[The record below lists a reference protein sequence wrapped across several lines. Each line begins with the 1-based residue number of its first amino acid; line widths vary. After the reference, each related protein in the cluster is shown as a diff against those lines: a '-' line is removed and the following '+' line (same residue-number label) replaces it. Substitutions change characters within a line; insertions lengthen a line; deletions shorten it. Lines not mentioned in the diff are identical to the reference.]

1 MISRMEYVGPKL
13 PKTLLDQVQGG
24 RVGKGSQRS
33 TSRKDRRKAE
43 RQEKKKPPPP
53 RRKPVFQQRKAVKEP
68 SSEDEHAEEEQAPRI
83 KSAIPTKD
91 AKPTRSILK
100 RKSPSPQESEEEGGS
115 DVGIESEVDSGE
127 ESDYPVAPVVSKAVK
142 ARLEEDDAEIA
153 ALEKKLGIKGKKSK
167 KVGDDE
173 LDWLVNG
180 SDGEEE
186 RLQPGKRKRPDDD
199 DWLRDKRR
207 KAKASGT
214 VVEVQQE
221 DTEDDD
227 SGGGEG
233 EEEDED
239 EDGMDDIE
247 NPFSEDE
254 DFSDFDEEDAE
265 PDERPAPKKVRE
277 NPYVAP
283 VTSDAVPVAKYV
295 PPSMRKAASSDEEL
309 LKQLRRQL
317 QGQLNRLSEANLVSI
332 LQSVQEVYVNNARQ
346 HVTSVLVELLG
357 GLVCDPSVLNDTFLI
372 LHAGFAA
379 ALYRTVGTDFG
390 AQLLENIVQ
399 AFDKHH
405 AEDSDGKQTLNLLAF
420 LSNLYTL
427 QATGCEIIFDYIRM
441 LLDNF
446 SEANTEL
453 LLRVIRISGAQL
465 RQDDPSALK
474 DIVLLLQRSTSK
486 IGEANLSVRTKFMI
500 ETIHN
505 LKNNR
510 MKTGVAA
517 SALSAEHMQ
526 RMKKILGTLKAVKT
540 TEPLRIALADIRDS
554 EKKGKWWLVGA
565 SWRDPAKMANNTASS
580 SSAPSTSIPSIPD
593 DPGSDSDTPDLS
605 ALARTQGM
613 NTDVRRAIFIAIAGA
628 VDFKHAHLRIQKLA
642 LKSKQL
648 LEIPRVLIHCV
659 GAEPVYN
666 HFYTLVATQFCGE
679 HRFRKAYQ
687 FALVDVFRR
696 MGEVDAGAEEDDDGE
711 EGQEELGVRKV
722 YNLAKMFATLV
733 AEGLLRV
740 TILKPLSG
748 SLADLQPKTR
758 IFVEVLLTTVLVL
771 ARKNAAG
778 KVGKGKGKKE
788 EKEEFFEEEVR
799 EIFEQAH
806 AVPEMV
812 LGLKW
817 FVSKVVSKAEVAANE
832 KERKVVVLGCEV
844 ALRTLSEA
852 PRKKVKQVEDDELDS
867 D

>member
-1 MISRMEYVGPKL
+1 MR
-13 PKTLLDQVQGG
+13 
-24 RVGKGSQRS
+24 
-33 TSRKDRRKAE
+33 
-43 RQEKKKPPPP
+43 
-53 RRKPVFQQRKAVKEP
+53 
-68 SSEDEHAEEEQAPRI
+68 
-83 KSAIPTKD
+83 D
-91 AKPTRSILK
+91 AKPAKSILK
-100 RKSPSPQESEEEGGS
+100 RKSPTPEESEEEEDVS
-115 DVGIESEVDSGE
+115 DKVASDSAE
-127 ESDYPVAPVVSKAVK
+127 DSDYPIAPVVSKSVK
-142 ARLEEDDAEIA
+142 AKLEADDAEIA
-153 ALEKKLGIKGKKSK
+153 ALEKKLGLKGKKSK
-167 KVGDDE
+167 KIGDAE

-180 SDGEEE
+180 SDSEEE
-186 RLQPGKRKRPDDD
+186 SSQPAGKRKRPDDD
-199 DWLRDKRR
+199 EWLRDKRR
-207 KAKASGT
+207 KASAVEAKGKPKAAEIVEGDDENEEGSSG
-214 VVEVQQE
+214 EGE
-221 DTEDDD
+221 DEDDD
-227 SGGGEG
+227 DD
-233 EEEDED
+233 EEDGIED
-239 EDGMDDIE
+239 IA

-254 DFSDFDEEDAE
+254 DFSDSDEDEDDDD
-265 PDERPAPKKVRE
+265 DERPAPKKARE

-283 VTSDAVPVAKYV
+283 VTTDAAPVAKYV

-332 LQSVQEVYVNNARQ
+332 LHSVQEVYTNNARQ

-379 ALYRTVGTDFG
+379 AVYRTVGTDFG

-405 AEDSDGKQTLNLLAF
+405 AENTEGKQTLNLLAF
-420 LSNLYTL
+420 LSNLYAL
-427 QATGCEIIFDYIRM
+427 QATGCEIVFDYIRM

-526 RMKKILGTLKAVKT
+526 RMKKTLGTLKAVKT
-540 TEPLRIALADIRDS
+540 TEPLRITLADIRDS

-565 SWRDPAKMANNTASS
+565 SWRDPAKMASSDNTAESKS
-580 SSAPSTSIPSIPD
+580 TPSTSHALPTD
-593 DPGSDSDTPDLS
+593 QDSDSDSPDLS
-605 ALARTQGM
+605 ALARSQGM

-628 VDFKHAHLRIQKLA
+628 VDYRHAHLRIQKLN
-642 LKSKQL
+642 LKSKQQ
-648 LEIPRVLIHCV
+648 LEIPRVLLHCV

-679 HRFRKAYQ
+679 HRYWKAYQ
-687 FALVDVFRR
+687 FALLDIFRR
-696 MGEVDAGAEEDDDGE
+696 MGEVDAGGDGE
-711 EGQEELGVRKV
+711 EGTEGQEELSVRKI
-722 YNLAKMFATLV
+722 YNLAKMYATLI

-748 SLADLQPKTR
+748 SLADLQPKTK

-788 EKEEFFEEEVR
+788 EKETFFEEEVR
-799 EIFEQAH
+799 ETFEQAH
-806 AVPEMV
+806 AIPEMV

-817 FVSKVVSKAEVAANE
+817 FVSKVVSRAEVAAND
-832 KERKVVVLGCEV
+832 KERKVVMLGSEV
-844 ALRTLSEA
+844 ALRTLTEP
-852 PRKKVKQVEDDELDS
+852 PRKKIRQLEEDDGDS